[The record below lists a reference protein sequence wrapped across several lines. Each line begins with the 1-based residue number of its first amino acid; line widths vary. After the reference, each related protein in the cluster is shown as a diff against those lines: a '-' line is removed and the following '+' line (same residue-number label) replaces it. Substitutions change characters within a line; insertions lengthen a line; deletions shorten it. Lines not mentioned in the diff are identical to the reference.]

1 MAEFKNPFRDIK
13 VEYTRS
19 HPLTKVVVIA
29 LIVLSMAAL
38 ITLRV
43 SSIRLHR
50 EIEQMRQEAAQLEA
64 ENQLLKEK
72 LEELGSVEGVEHIAE
87 EELDLVDPDTIVIV
101 PNP

>member
-1 MAEFKNPFRDIK
+1 MAKLNLPFRDIK

-29 LIVLSMAAL
+29 LIVLSMGAL
-38 ITLRV
+38 ITLRW
-43 SSIRLHR
+43 SSVQLSR
-50 EIEQMRQEAAQLEA
+50 EIEQMRQEAAALEA
-64 ENQLLKEK
+64 ENQALKEK

-87 EELDLVDPDTIVIV
+87 DELGLVDPDTIVID